1 MVIDPRETWK
11 QWIRRTATFEEPP
24 MIERKDLPDENQP
37 HKKIFS
43 KVENYLNGINPY
55 PPGHK
60 WNKKS
65 NKIAIAERNNLVIPA
80 SNQENTI
87 REERKS
93 ANNYN
98 SSDSEEFDD
107 FDGKEN
113 RHNKFET
120 KTHEDMVQIDLTN
133 TPAIAKN

>member
-1 MVIDPRETWK
+1 MV
-11 QWIRRTATFEEPP
+11 
-24 MIERKDLPDENQP
+24 ERKDLPDENQP

-43 KVENYLNGINPY
+43 KVENYLNGINPF

-80 SNQENTI
+80 SNQENII

-107 FDGKEN
+107 FEGKEN

-120 KTHEDMVQIDLTN
+120 KTNEEMVQIDLTN